1 MAKLLLLS
9 LILLGPDDTVFR
21 SSSSFIAV
29 DAQVLVGL
37 QTVAGLKRED
47 FRIWD
52 NNRPQTV
59 VSFGT
64 EDQELDV
71 LLMIDVSQSTSK
83 IQEAIKS
90 SARAAMAQLLPGD
103 RVGVVVFAD
112 EPFVAAAPTADRAA
126 VAAAIA
132 RLPTGRGGTELN
144 ATTKS
149 TAKYLEQKARPG
161 ARRAIVMMTDNQGY
175 QGVDDQ
181 EVRRELWASNVV
193 FNVLLF
199 PAKSSHGKA
208 DVRAF
213 AKATGG
219 EALALRGQSE
229 GLEELFRRL
238 RQRYFLL
245 YAAPE
250 SKPGESHQI
259 RVELSV
265 DAKRRFPNAKVN
277 ARSGYVA
284 AGPPK

>member
-9 LILLGPDDTVFR
+9 LILLGQDDTVFR

-29 DAQVLVGL
+29 DSQVLVGL
-37 QTVAGLKRED
+37 QAVAGLKRED

-52 NNRPQTV
+52 NNQPQTIT
-59 VSFGT
+59 SFGT
-64 EDQELDV
+64 DDQELDV
-71 LLMIDVSQSTSK
+71 LLMIDVSQSTGV

-90 SARAAMAQLLPGD
+90 SATAAMAQLLPGD

-112 EPFVAAAPTADRAA
+112 DPFVATPLTADRAA
-126 VAAAIA
+126 VASAIA
-132 RLPTGRGGTELN
+132 HLPVGRGGTELN
-144 ATTKS
+144 ASTKLAA
-149 TAKYLEQKARPG
+149 TYLQQKARPG
-161 ARRAIVMMTDNQGY
+161 ARRAIVMMTDNKGY

-181 EVRRELWASNVV
+181 DVRRELWSSNVV

-199 PAKSSHGKA
+199 PANSSRGKA

-219 EALALRGQSE
+219 ESVAFRAPSVE
-229 GLEELFRRL
+229 LEELFRRL
-238 RQRYFLL
+238 RQRYYLL
-245 YAAPE
+245 DAAPQ
-250 SKPGESHQI
+250 SKPRELHQI
-259 RVELSV
+259 RVELSA

-284 AGPPK
+284 AGPQ

>member
-9 LILLGPDDTVFR
+9 LILLGQDDTVFR

-29 DAQVLVGL
+29 DSQVLVGL
-37 QTVAGLKRED
+37 QAVAGLKRED

-52 NNRPQTV
+52 NNQPQAIA
-59 VSFGT
+59 SFGT

-71 LLMIDVSQSTSK
+71 LLLIDVSQSTGV

-90 SARAAMAQLLPGD
+90 SATAAMAQLLPGD

-112 EPFVAAAPTADRAA
+112 EPFVATPLTADRAA

-132 RLPTGRGGTELN
+132 HLPVGRGGTELN
-144 ATTKS
+144 ASTKLAA
-149 TAKYLEQKARPG
+149 TYLQQKARPG
-161 ARRAIVMMTDNQGY
+161 ARRAIVMMTDNKGY

-181 EVRRELWASNVV
+181 EVRRELWSSNVV

-199 PAKSSHGKA
+199 PADSSRGKA

-219 EALALRGQSE
+219 ESVAFRAPSVE
-229 GLEELFRRL
+229 LEELFRRL
-238 RQRYFLL
+238 RQRYYLL
-245 YAAPE
+245 YAAPQ
-250 SKPGESHQI
+250 SKPRELHQI
-259 RVELSV
+259 RVELSA

-284 AGPPK
+284 AGPQ

>member
-1 MAKLLLLS
+1 MAKLLLLA
-9 LILLGPDDTVFR
+9 LILIGQDDPVFR
-21 SSSSFIAV
+21 SDSSFIAV
-29 DAQVLVGL
+29 DVQVLAGL
-37 QTVAGLKRED
+37 HAATGLKRDD

-52 NNRPQTV
+52 NNRPQAIAG
-59 VSFGT
+59 FGT

-71 LLMIDVSQSTSK
+71 LLMIDVSQSTSA

-90 SARAAMAQLLPGD
+90 SATAAMAQLLPGD

-112 EPFVAAAPTADRAA
+112 EPFVATPLTVDRAA

-132 RLPTGRGGTELN
+132 RLPAGRGGTELN

-149 TAKYLEQKARPG
+149 TAKYLQQKARPG
-161 ARRAIVMMTDNQGY
+161 ARRAIVMMTDNKGY

-199 PAKSSHGKA
+199 PANSSRGKA
-208 DVRAF
+208 DVRTF

-219 EALALRGQSE
+219 EALALRGQGVS
-229 GLEELFRRL
+229 LEELFRRL

-250 SKPGESHQI
+250 SKPGELHQI
-259 RVELSV
+259 RVQLSA

-277 ARSGYVA
+277 ARSGYVEE
-284 AGPPK
+284 GSPP